1 MCFEQFTKSLGLEIR
16 RDLTEAVRAQVL
28 GDSAMNQSIHR
39 DTQLMRHRLMA
50 AWRGVS
56 DGPVMTLPTLSVADL
71 APKIVAQAG
80 LADRVK
86 LEDVLSAWQEIVG
99 DLLFRLTRPDSM
111 ERGILTVRL
120 TQPSAHH
127 ALSLEKTKI
136 LKRLQA
142 RLPEAKIRDI
152 RFRHG

>member
-1 MCFEQFTKSLGLEIR
+1 
-16 RDLTEAVRAQVL
+16 
-28 GDSAMNQSIHR
+28 
-39 DTQLMRHRLMA
+39 MRHRLMA

-56 DGPVMTLPTLSVADL
+56 DGPVMTLPMLSVADL

>member
-1 MCFEQFTKSLGLEIR
+1 MSLMSDR
-16 RDLTEAVRAQVL
+16 KPTPQ
-28 GDSAMNQSIHR
+28 
-39 DTQLMRHRLMA
+39 QLMRHRLVA

-56 DGPVMTLPTLSVADL
+56 DGPVITLPTLSVADL
-71 APKIVAQAG
+71 APKIVAAAG

-86 LEDVLSAWQEIVG
+86 LEDVLSAWLEIVG
-99 DLLFRLTRPDSM
+99 DLLFKLTRPDSI
-111 ERGILTVRL
+111 ERGVLTVRL

-127 ALSLEKTKI
+127 ALMLEKSKI

-142 RLPEAKIRDI
+142 KLPGAKIRDI

>member
-1 MCFEQFTKSLGLEIR
+1 
-16 RDLTEAVRAQVL
+16 
-28 GDSAMNQSIHR
+28 
-39 DTQLMRHRLMA
+39 MRHRLVA

-99 DLLFRLTRPDSM
+99 DLLFKLTRPDSM

-127 ALSLEKTKI
+127 ALMLEKGKI
-136 LKRLQA
+136 LKRLQN